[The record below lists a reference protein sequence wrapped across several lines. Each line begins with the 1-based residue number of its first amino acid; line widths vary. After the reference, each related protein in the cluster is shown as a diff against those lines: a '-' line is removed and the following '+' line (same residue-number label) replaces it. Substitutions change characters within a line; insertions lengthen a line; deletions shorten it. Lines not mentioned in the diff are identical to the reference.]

1 LPKSNPKKIK
11 IEAQNLK
18 LSQLKKESLASE
30 EREQAEFLFNAKIE
44 RIFQQVE
51 KKISGLN
58 EDFDVINPVE
68 IDEIKRAGT

>member
-30 EREQAEFLFNAKIE
+30 EREQAEFLFNEKIE

-58 EDFDVINPVE
+58 EDFDVINAVE